1 MLRLFCFFRNNRR
14 FARQLLELGMA
25 QDAGFYNES
34 SFCAH
39 PLRQFA
45 EESLGRMGQ
54 PRQVYLC
61 LNNDA
66 AGQMSNNRI
75 RDPHE
80 TQKYASQK
88 IAPELF

>member
-25 QDAGFYNES
+25 QDTGFYNES
-34 SFCAH
+34 GFCAY

-54 PRQVYLC
+54 PRQVCLC
-61 LNNDA
+61 LDNGA
-66 AGQMSNNRI
+66 AGQMPNNCI
-75 RDPHE
+75 RDPRE
-80 TQKYASQK
+80 TQNTHQIRITEKSA
-88 IAPELF
+88 